1 MYDVH
6 PRRWVKVSRKH
17 FQWDAARWIESL
29 ENLDRI
35 LWPDFC
41 KLIHERFGR
50 DQRDKLSRQM
60 LHIHQSSTVTDYVAR
75 FSTLFDQLKAYQ
87 PNPKMHYYTT
97 RFVDGLRHEIHIV
110 VALQHLPNI
119 DTAYTLALLHEEL
132 GEPSRKNE
140 FHAFDHGASFR
151 GPLGQPRLYLN
162 RLRHKLFLVRS
173 PWPRQHH
180 KLLKT
185 SSLHCTHIDALMAYV
200 MFVLKSGSGV
210 TSVLPLSH
218 YMQYRK
224 SEIYFSWKLSRS
236 HRNLNKSLRKPH
248 LDSSFWPFPMML
260 RDTGLYS
267 FRELFLAI
275 QLLCWWIRAVLLRFW

>member
-35 LWPDFC
+35 SWPDFC

-87 PNPKMHYYTT
+87 PNPNMHYYTT
-97 RFVDGLRHEIHIV
+97 RFVDGLRHDIHIV

-132 GEPSRKNE
+132 GEP
-140 FHAFDHGASFR
+140 
-151 GPLGQPRLYLN
+151 
-162 RLRHKLFLVRS
+162 
-173 PWPRQHH
+173 
-180 KLLKT
+180 
-185 SSLHCTHIDALMAYV
+185 
-200 MFVLKSGSGV
+200 
-210 TSVLPLSH
+210 
-218 YMQYRK
+218 
-224 SEIYFSWKLSRS
+224 
-236 HRNLNKSLRKPH
+236 
-248 LDSSFWPFPMML
+248 
-260 RDTGLYS
+260 
-267 FRELFLAI
+267 
-275 QLLCWWIRAVLLRFW
+275 